1 MLETKLIAAHCV
13 HVDEGEIRSMQHAGA
28 GIAHNPS
35 SNLKLASGFAP
46 VQRMLELEA
55 NVGIGTD
62 GTGSNN
68 DLDMID
74 EIRLA
79 SFVAKAV
86 SGDPTAMPARQALAM
101 ATCIG
106 AKALHIDEIT
116 GSLEKGKR
124 ADLILLDITPLH
136 NQPRFRRDPEN
147 IYAQII
153 YAAKSTDIKDVMVD
167 GRWLMRDQQL
177 LTLDEA
183 ELIRQASLVAA
194 EIDRFLKDREE
205 SVLSKLIAIGG
216 AAEEESF
223 EVQAKVRVE
232 DLEPILAALESAH
245 IQIVRTRTYHEY
257 DTYFSFEDASQGR
270 LRYREDEFI
279 GKKGEIMNVRSRLTL
294 IGEPESALREG
305 SEKIM
310 LSRSR
315 YLAPAVHSL
324 RFYNEYFKPAG
335 TVEIEK
341 SRLRFLI
348 KFQDTEFFI
357 NLDKITK
364 PQLGKFVEI
373 KSRTWSRQDA
383 QNKTA
388 LMRELLQTLGLGH
401 LPLVTKD
408 YIHLVEEL

>member
-1 MLETKLIAAHCV
+1 
-13 HVDEGEIRSMQHAGA
+13 
-28 GIAHNPS
+28 
-35 SNLKLASGFAP
+35 
-46 VQRMLELEA
+46 
-55 NVGIGTD
+55 
-62 GTGSNN
+62 
-68 DLDMID
+68 
-74 EIRLA
+74 
-79 SFVAKAV
+79 
-86 SGDPTAMPARQALAM
+86 MPARQALAM

-232 DLEPILAALESAH
+232 DLEPILAALESAD

>member
-1 MLETKLIAAHCV
+1 
-13 HVDEGEIRSMQHAGA
+13 
-28 GIAHNPS
+28 
-35 SNLKLASGFAP
+35 
-46 VQRMLELEA
+46 
-55 NVGIGTD
+55 
-62 GTGSNN
+62 
-68 DLDMID
+68 
-74 EIRLA
+74 
-79 SFVAKAV
+79 
-86 SGDPTAMPARQALAM
+86 
-101 ATCIG
+101 
-106 AKALHIDEIT
+106 
-116 GSLEKGKR
+116 
-124 ADLILLDITPLH
+124 
-136 NQPRFRRDPEN
+136 
-147 IYAQII
+147 
-153 YAAKSTDIKDVMVD
+153 
-167 GRWLMRDQQL
+167 
-177 LTLDEA
+177 
-183 ELIRQASLVAA
+183 
-194 EIDRFLKDREE
+194 
-205 SVLSKLIAIGG
+205 
-216 AAEEESF
+216 
-223 EVQAKVRVE
+223 
-232 DLEPILAALESAH
+232 
-245 IQIVRTRTYHEY
+245 
-257 DTYFSFEDASQGR
+257 
-270 LRYREDEFI
+270 
-279 GKKGEIMNVRSRLTL
+279 MNVRSRLTL

>member
-1 MLETKLIAAHCV
+1 M
-13 HVDEGEIRSMQHAGA
+13 
-28 GIAHNPS
+28 
-35 SNLKLASGFAP
+35 
-46 VQRMLELEA
+46 
-55 NVGIGTD
+55 
-62 GTGSNN
+62 
-68 DLDMID
+68 
-74 EIRLA
+74 
-79 SFVAKAV
+79 
-86 SGDPTAMPARQALAM
+86 
-101 ATCIG
+101 
-106 AKALHIDEIT
+106 
-116 GSLEKGKR
+116 
-124 ADLILLDITPLH
+124 
-136 NQPRFRRDPEN
+136 
-147 IYAQII
+147 
-153 YAAKSTDIKDVMVD
+153 D

-232 DLEPILAALESAH
+232 DLEPILAALESAD

>member
-1 MLETKLIAAHCV
+1 
-13 HVDEGEIRSMQHAGA
+13 GS
-28 GIAHNPS
+28 AHNPS

-46 VQRMLELEA
+46 IARMLELNA

-62 GTGSNN
+62 GTASNN

-79 SFVAKAV
+79 SFVAKTVA
-86 SGDPTAMPARQALAM
+86 GDPTALPARQALAM
-101 ATCIG
+101 ATSIG
-106 AKALHIDEIT
+106 AKALHIADIT

-124 ADLILLDITPLH
+124 ADLILLDISPLH
-136 NQPRFRRDPEN
+136 NQPRFRRDSEN

-153 YAAKSTDIKDVMVD
+153 YAAKSTDITDVMVD
-167 GRWLMRDQQL
+167 GRWLMREREP
-177 LTLDEA
+177 LTLDEK
-183 ELIRQASLVAA
+183 ELIRQARLVA
-194 EIDRFLKDREE
+194 EDIDRFLKNREE

-232 DLEPILAALESAH
+232 NLEPILAALESPE
-245 IQIVRTRTYHEY
+245 IQIVRTRHYHEY
-257 DTYFSFEDASQGR
+257 DSYFTFEDASQGR

-279 GKKGEIMNVRSRLTL
+279 GKNGEITSVRSRLTL
-294 IGEPESALREG
+294 LGEPESALQNVHDG
-305 SEKIM
+305 PFANEKIM

-324 RFYNEYFKPAG
+324 RFYNEYFKPSEL
-335 TVEIEK
+335 VEIEK
-341 SRLRFLI
+341 NRLRYLV
-348 KFQDTEFFI
+348 KFRDTEFFI
-357 NLDKITK
+357 NLDKITEPK
-364 PQLGKFVEI
+364 LGKFVEI

-383 QNKTA
+383 QNKTL
-388 LMRELLQTLGLGH
+388 LMRELLKTLGLGS

>member
-1 MLETKLIAAHCV
+1 
-13 HVDEGEIRSMQHAGA
+13 
-28 GIAHNPS
+28 
-35 SNLKLASGFAP
+35 
-46 VQRMLELEA
+46 
-55 NVGIGTD
+55 
-62 GTGSNN
+62 
-68 DLDMID
+68 MID

-86 SGDPTAMPARQALAM
+86 AEDPTALPARQALAM

-106 AKALHIDEIT
+106 AKALHIADIT

-124 ADLILLDITPLH
+124 ADLILLDISPLH
-136 NQPRFRRDPEN
+136 NQPRFRRDSEN

-153 YAAKSTDIKDVMVD
+153 YAAKSTDITDVMVD
-167 GRWLMRDQQL
+167 GRWLMRARKL

-194 EIDRFLKDREE
+194 DIDRFLKNREE

-223 EVQAKVRVE
+223 EVQAKVRVD
-232 DLEPILAALESAH
+232 DLEPILAALDTPE
-245 IQIVRTRTYHEY
+245 IQIVRTRHYHEY
-257 DTYFSFEDASQGR
+257 DNYFNFEDPGQGR

-279 GKKGEIMNVRSRLTL
+279 GKNDEITSVRSRLTL
-294 IGEPESALREG
+294 LGEPENALREDDDATFA
-305 SEKIM
+305 SEQIM

-324 RFYNEYFKPAG
+324 RFYTEYFKPSEL
-335 TVEIEK
+335 VEIEK
-341 SRLRFLI
+341 SRLRYLV

-357 NLDKITK
+357 NLDKVTK
-364 PQLGKFVEI
+364 PKLGKFVEI

-383 QNKTA
+383 RNKTL
-388 LMRELLQTLGLGH
+388 LMRELLETLGLGS

>member
-1 MLETKLIAAHCV
+1 
-13 HVDEGEIRSMQHAGA
+13 
-28 GIAHNPS
+28 
-35 SNLKLASGFAP
+35 
-46 VQRMLELEA
+46 MLELEA

-136 NQPRFRRDPEN
+136 NQPRFRRDPGN

-245 IQIVRTRTYHEY
+245 IPVSYTHLPSPRDRTRHRMP
-257 DTYFSFEDASQGR
+257 AS
-270 LRYREDEFI
+270 
-279 GKKGEIMNVRSRLTL
+279 
-294 IGEPESALREG
+294 A
-305 SEKIM
+305 
-310 LSRSR
+310 
-315 YLAPAVHSL
+315 
-324 RFYNEYFKPAG
+324 
-335 TVEIEK
+335 
-341 SRLRFLI
+341 
-348 KFQDTEFFI
+348 
-357 NLDKITK
+357 
-364 PQLGKFVEI
+364 
-373 KSRTWSRQDA
+373 
-383 QNKTA
+383 
-388 LMRELLQTLGLGH
+388 
-401 LPLVTKD
+401 
-408 YIHLVEEL
+408 